1 MNAQLSDFCNP
12 LLASKAPL
20 AIGIDTEFVRERT
33 FWPKLC
39 LLQLTSSTTTQDEPI
54 LIDPLID
61 LDLSPFQALLAAS
74 HITKVIHSARQD
86 IEIFWHEWHTLPQN
100 FFDTQIAAMVCGM
113 GDGIGYSTL
122 VKTLFDIDLEKESQ
136 YTDWSRR
143 PLSDKQITYAQGD
156 VNHLLPAY
164 DILKNRLLELNRWD
178 WMAEDITTLLS
189 SSTYES
195 DPQNAWLRLHSHR
208 QKPQNL
214 GFMQDVCAW
223 REINAI
229 RLNINR
235 GRLLRDECILK
246 MGLNFPK
253 TVNELKVMADSHVL
267 TDDLL
272 KELFSISQIAL
283 NKPKATW
290 PEAPK
295 KQILSSLARQRLE
308 ILRDKLN
315 EVATSLN
322 VPARLI
328 APKQDLIALAEEHLE
343 GNRIMNGWRYEIFG
357 HIVEGIFTRMNND

>member
-1 MNAQLSDFCNP
+1 
-12 LLASKAPL
+12 
-20 AIGIDTEFVRERT
+20 
-33 FWPKLC
+33 
-39 LLQLTSSTTTQDEPI
+39 
-54 LIDPLID
+54 
-61 LDLSPFQALLAAS
+61 
-74 HITKVIHSARQD
+74 
-86 IEIFWHEWHTLPQN
+86 
-100 FFDTQIAAMVCGM
+100 
-113 GDGIGYSTL
+113 
-122 VKTLFDIDLEKESQ
+122 
-136 YTDWSRR
+136 
-143 PLSDKQITYAQGD
+143 
-156 VNHLLPAY
+156 
-164 DILKNRLLELNRWD
+164 
-178 WMAEDITTLLS
+178 
-189 SSTYES
+189 
-195 DPQNAWLRLHSHR
+195 
-208 QKPQNL
+208 
-214 GFMQDVCAW
+214 MQDVCAW